1 MQNSSQIFS
10 LPENDARVSSSWEK
24 FLTGGA
30 CESDA
35 LRRLIDDSWRRCQT
49 ADVDPERDKA
59 PPPLGEDALQRLL
72 EEHDELLSAGTPVMA
87 HARQFLDETGTV
99 MVLTTN
105 GGVVLNLE
113 GDPSTSA
120 AAAERIRMLPG
131 SSWSEAACGTNAI
144 GTALAI
150 GQPVQIHSAEHYC
163 AGIKRWTCSA
173 TVVRDPYDNS
183 ILGVVDV
190 SGLNSTY
197 NRHSLALVVTTA
209 SRIESRLARREME
222 LRYRLLDLCVSRV
235 GGPSSDGVI
244 LLDRRGNPIKA
255 SDRAQAALN
264 TLSANGRMTAPIEL
278 SKLKI
283 PAHLKGDVRA
293 NLPDWLNH
301 DWLEPIIENGQ
312 KLGSILTI
320 PNRSSHVS
328 QRRVEREPI
337 KNVAEKSAT
346 FGRVIGTSPKLLEAV
361 GCAQRLAKSTV
372 PILLLGETGVGKD
385 VFAHAIHETGA
396 AAEAPFVALNCG
408 AFSRELLTSELFGY
422 AEGAFTGARRG
433 GMIGK
438 IEAASGGTLFLDEI
452 GEMPLDLQ
460 PHFLRVLEDGT
471 IYRLGENKARK
482 VSFRLVAATNRDLR
496 KDVAEGR
503 FRMDLYYRIAVAAI
517 NVPPLRERVQDI
529 PAIADYFLEKLAK
542 LHGVPRPTL
551 SGDALD
557 LLLRGDWPGNVR
569 ELRNVLERAMLM
581 CADPVLTPESLP
593 PEFHVL
599 PPLDRP
605 STQGAGPGVEVKSLE
620 QAEKAT
626 IIAMIERQKGNMTA
640 VAREL
645 GIAKSTLYVKLKK
658 FDIGAGSLGSQA
670 PMGDVQG
677 IDSAPLRAA
686 TVSSP
691 AQPESWLPAYGNP

>member
-1 MQNSSQIFS
+1 MPQSSQIFS
-10 LPENDARVSSSWEK
+10 HPENDVHVSSTWEK
-24 FLTGGA
+24 FLSGEVCG
-30 CESDA
+30 SDA

-49 ADVDPERDKA
+49 AEVDPEREKA
-59 PPPLGEDALQRLL
+59 PPPLAEEPLHRLL

-105 GGVVLNLE
+105 GGVILNLE

-235 GGPSSDGVI
+235 GGSTSDGII

-255 SDRAQAALN
+255 SDRAQSALN
-264 TLSANGRMTAPIEL
+264 SLSANGRMAAPIEL

-283 PAHLKGDVRA
+283 PASLKGDLRA
-293 NLPDWLNH
+293 GLPDWVNH
-301 DWLEPIIENGQ
+301 DWLEPIIDNGQ
-312 KLGSILTI
+312 KIGSILTI
-320 PNRSSHVS
+320 PNRGLQVGLRRSETIVLKSSGG
-328 QRRVEREPI
+328 
-337 KNVAEKSAT
+337 KNQHFS
-346 FGRVIGTSPKLLEAV
+346 RVIGNSPKILEAV
-361 GCAQRLAKSTV
+361 DCAQRLAKSNV

-385 VFAHAIHETGA
+385 VFAQAIHATSA
-396 AAEAPFVALNCG
+396 TSSEAPFVALNCG

-422 AEGAFTGARRG
+422 AEGSFTGARRG

-460 PHFLRVLEDGT
+460 PHFLRVLEDGA
-471 IYRLGENKARK
+471 IFRVGENKSRN
-482 VSFRLVAATNRDLR
+482 VSFRLLAATNRDLR
-496 KDVAEGR
+496 KEVADGR
-503 FRMDLYYRIAVAAI
+503 FRMDLYYRISVAAI
-517 NVPPLRERVQDI
+517 SIPPLRERAEDI
-529 PAIADYFLEKLAK
+529 QAISEYLIEKLAVR
-542 LHGVPRPTL
+542 HGLQPQTM
-551 SGDALD
+551 DAEVIQILGR
-557 LLLRGDWPGNVR
+557 LKWQGNVR
-569 ELRNVLERAMLM
+569 ELRNVLERAILM
-581 CADPVLTPESLP
+581 STGPVLTKESLP
-593 PEFHVL
+593 DELRSLAGSASMTLAPVNSR
-599 PPLDRP
+599 LDM
-605 STQGAGPGVEVKSLE
+605 KSLE
-620 QAEKAT
+620 QVEKDA
-626 IIAMIERQKGNMTA
+626 IVSMIERLGGNMTA

-658 FDIGAGSLGSQA
+658 FDISPQMPDDQNPPSI
-670 PMGDVQG
+670 VQ
-677 IDSAPLRAA
+677 P
-686 TVSSP
+686 
-691 AQPESWLPAYGNP
+691 